1 MASEAVICRA
11 AAVAVG
17 VASEVGGEDSTAAM
31 RAGAA
36 DAAVPAWVVE
46 AVAVEAV
53 GVEVVAAVAAV
64 GAEGGV
70 DERHTLRQ

>member
-1 MASEAVICRA
+1 
-11 AAVAVG
+11 
-17 VASEVGGEDSTAAM
+17 M

-53 GVEVVAAVAAV
+53 GVEVVAAVVAV
-64 GAEGGV
+64 GAEGGA
-70 DERHTLRQ
+70 DEQHTLRQ

>member
-1 MASEAVICRA
+1 
-11 AAVAVG
+11 
-17 VASEVGGEDSTAAM
+17 M

-53 GVEVVAAVAAV
+53 GVEVVAAVVAV